1 LVRLQR
7 VVFCAPRRS
16 ARAKGSAV
24 PTDGPELPA
33 LAPGELVVCAR
44 YVKPQT
50 QMIPRTLKPRSLL
63 RGLPTVVHAVGVL
76 PSLQHAARCTWALAA
91 YSPGHRTDRNV
102 RGLGVGQC
110 RCVVQR
116 CSAVD

>member
-24 PTDGPELPA
+24 PTDGPELRA

-44 YVKPQT
+44 YGPQT
-50 QMIPRTLKPRSLL
+50 QIDDSA
-63 RGLPTVVHAVGVL
+63 HAQCVRAL
-76 PSLQHAARCTWALAA
+76 CCAA
-91 YSPGHRTDRNV
+91 
-102 RGLGVGQC
+102 
-110 RCVVQR
+110 
-116 CSAVD
+116 